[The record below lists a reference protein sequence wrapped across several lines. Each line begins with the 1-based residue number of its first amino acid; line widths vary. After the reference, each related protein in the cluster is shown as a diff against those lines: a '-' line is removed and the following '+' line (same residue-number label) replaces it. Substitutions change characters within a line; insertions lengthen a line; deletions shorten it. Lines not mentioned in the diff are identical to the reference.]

1 MYNSAK
7 GSGGF
12 PVSHKSLP
20 CTNFTSKIPTGGF
33 PSEPVAANMAAF
45 LRGNIWRFSL
55 VVLLSAGVEIICM
68 QIRIGQLKDSN
79 TALCIISCNK
89 SNTQCRTIETWR
101 FAENMLC

>member
-55 VVLLSAGVEIICM
+55 MDGKRSVKGLNVLQSFVKF
-68 QIRIGQLKDSN
+68 RQL
-79 TALCIISCNK
+79 L
-89 SNTQCRTIETWR
+89 
-101 FAENMLC
+101 MV